1 MNRKLSI
8 ALAALLLS
16 VLSVSR
22 ADAASG
28 LYIGAGLGQST
39 VKTDVTGSG
48 EFDASDAAYKAF
60 VGYRFNLLPIFDL
73 AAEAGYTDF
82 GKPSQ
87 SLGGQNAQFK
97 LHGAD
102 AAGLLIFPLGPFD
115 LYGKVGVLSWSLDS
129 NTAGTSS
136 SKTGSDPFYGIGAA
150 FYFWK
155 MGIRAEFEQYKIKDV
170 DRVQMYSLSALF
182 QF

>member
-1 MNRKLSI
+1 MNRKLLI
-8 ALAALLLS
+8 TLAVVLLGVFS
-16 VLSVSR
+16 TPR

-28 LYIGAGLGQST
+28 LYLGAGLGRST
-39 VKTDVTGSG
+39 IKDDTGSG
-48 EFDASDAAYKAF
+48 EFDTSDAAYKAF
-60 VGYRFNLLPIFDL
+60 VGYRFNMIPIIDL

-87 SLGGQNAQFK
+87 SVGGQNVQFK
-97 LHGAD
+97 LHGAT

-115 LYGKVGVLSWSLDS
+115 FYGKAGVMSWSFDAS
-129 NTAGTSS
+129 AAGTSS
-136 SKTGSDPFYGIGAA
+136 SKTGTDPFYGAGVG

-155 MGIRAEFEQYKIKDV
+155 IGIRAEYEQYKIKDV

>member
-129 NTAGTSS
+129 NTAGTSRARPAATRSMASAPRSTSGRWESAPS
-136 SKTGSDPFYGIGAA
+136 SSSTRSRTSIACRC
-150 FYFWK
+150 
-155 MGIRAEFEQYKIKDV
+155 IR
-170 DRVQMYSLSALF
+170 
-182 QF
+182 